1 MSREVSL
8 TSPEK
13 ETQAIDIADELSP
26 SAHRTLNAESVCV
39 DTDQSPGKLLAAERE
54 KPLFLRIFPLV
65 GTDCLFHAPLLSR
78 ALKAKGRLL
87 PFSRR
92 NFEQKLIYISYQ
104 SENVNTFCQ
113 IGMLHLW
120 KNLQFSLAKIAET
133 AYTKTMKIYLGSD
146 HRGFL
151 LKEKVFAYLAKNG
164 YDVEDVGGVEL
175 NPDDDFPQF
184 AQAAALKLIGD
195 DSKDPRAILICGG
208 GQGMC
213 MAANRFK
220 GIRASVI
227 WDAFEAKMTRNDNDS
242 NVLCLPARIL
252 EDDEAA
258 WKGIIE
264 TWLNTPYANAPR
276 FNRRNAQLD
285 ELS

>member
-1 MSREVSL
+1 ML
-8 TSPEK
+8 
-13 ETQAIDIADELSP
+13 DII
-26 SAHRTLNAESVCV
+26 C
-39 DTDQSPGKLLAAERE
+39 
-54 KPLFLRIFPLV
+54 RIKHKRYN
-65 GTDCLFHAPLLSR
+65 G
-78 ALKAKGRLL
+78 
-87 PFSRR
+87 
-92 NFEQKLIYISYQ
+92 N
-104 SENVNTFCQ
+104 
-113 IGMLHLW
+113 
-120 KNLQFSLAKIAET
+120 
-133 AYTKTMKIYLGSD
+133 MKIYLGSD